1 MARNPRQPSQ
11 SQAEGPAA
19 STRPLQPS
27 QGHAPQ
33 LDAEDGTTNLDEF
46 DDLEEAEH
54 LRRLTEDQNLLTT
67 LQLHGLQGP
76 TWERFADV
84 LARYGYQVIRAWVW
98 TRQIFPH
105 CAQRGFGLPQPDHLR
120 WTKEQADEVA
130 SETVAMAIRSFRDY
144 VLREGRWSPTLGAT
158 LKTYFVGQCL
168 LQFPNVYRR
177 WLSELE
183 LNHQE
188 VPVFE
193 ELDDPVDRGEFGD
206 PAGYVVMQDLVDRA
220 LASVSNKR
228 TRTVL
233 WLRAAGY
240 SEPEI
245 ADLMGTTG
253 KAVELLLYRH
263 RQCGASEEAVDG
275 AA

>member
-27 QGHAPQ
+27 QGCVPQ
-33 LDAEDGTTNLDEF
+33 LGTEDAAHLDEF
-46 DDLEEAEH
+46 DHLEEAEH
-54 LRRLTEDQNLLTT
+54 LRRLTADQEMLTT

-98 TRQIFPH
+98 TRQIFPN
-105 CAQRGFGLPQPDHLR
+105 CAQQGYGLPQPTHLR

-130 SETVAMAIRSFRDY
+130 SETVAMAIRAFRTY
-144 VLREGRWSPTLGAT
+144 VLREGRWSPTRGAT
-158 LKTYFVGQCL
+158 LRTYFVGQCL
-168 LQFPNVYRR
+168 MQFPNVYRR
-177 WLSELE
+177 WLSELR
-183 LNHQE
+183 LDHQE
-188 VPVFE
+188 VPVLE
-193 ELDDPVDRGEFGD
+193 ELNDPVDRGEFGD
-206 PAGYVVMQDLVDRA
+206 PARRVVMQDMVDRG
-220 LASVSNKR
+220 LASVSHKR
-228 TRTVL
+228 TRIVL
-233 WLRAAGY
+233 QLRAAGY

-253 KAVELLLYRH
+253 KAIELLLYRH
-263 RQCGASEEAVDG
+263 RQRAATEEAADG
-275 AA
+275 AP